1 MFRMG
6 IQMRKIMI
14 LLFVA
19 IFFLI
24 GCTSEG
30 AANQQENL
38 ESTKEDVVVDEA
50 QPSEE
55 NTEEKIDETELSK
68 EETEKQS
75 DELSPLEVHYI
86 DAGQGDAAL
95 LDFTDGE
102 DSFTILYDTGDWQ
115 GDEVVPYLK
124 SKEIEEIDI
133 IIISHPHADHIG
145 QLEDVLHTFDV
156 GEVWMTGNT
165 ANSAVYEKAA
175 EAILASDANYD
186 EPEAGD
192 VFDIGALTVT
202 VLHPQTLTGGLNED
216 SLSVHFQYGDTA
228 FLFTGDAYIEQEEQM
243 IASSANIEADFL
255 QLGHH
260 GSKTS
265 TGQAFL
271 DAVDPTYAIY
281 SAGAGNSY
289 GHPNQEVLDRLQA
302 KNITIYGT
310 DVHGD
315 IVVTT
320 DGIDTN
326 ITTEKKGKVAAGK
339 KSSDQTS
346 EKKRA
351 SEAKDTTEENQA
363 SSGNC
368 VDINSAS
375 ISELQEIIHIG
386 EKRAEQLIEL
396 RPFNNVSELE
406 RINGIGQARMD
417 DIMEENKACIGGN

>member
-6 IQMRKIMI
+6 IQMRKIIFLLVAAI
-14 LLFVA
+14 L
-19 IFFLI
+19 FLI

-30 AANQQENL
+30 AANQEESL
-38 ESTKEDVVVDEA
+38 ESTKEDIVVDEA

-55 NTEEKIDETELSK
+55 NIEDKVDETQPSK

-75 DELSPLEVHYI
+75 DELSPLEVHYM

-228 FLFTGDAYIEQEEQM
+228 
-243 IASSANIEADFL
+243 
-255 QLGHH
+255 
-260 GSKTS
+260 
-265 TGQAFL
+265 
-271 DAVDPTYAIY
+271 
-281 SAGAGNSY
+281 
-289 GHPNQEVLDRLQA
+289 
-302 KNITIYGT
+302 
-310 DVHGD
+310 
-315 IVVTT
+315 
-320 DGIDTN
+320 GIPPFY
-326 ITTEKKGKVAAGK
+326 
-339 KSSDQTS
+339 
-346 EKKRA
+346 
-351 SEAKDTTEENQA
+351 
-363 SSGNC
+363 
-368 VDINSAS
+368 
-375 ISELQEIIHIG
+375 LQEM
-386 EKRAEQLIEL
+386 LI
-396 RPFNNVSELE
+396 
-406 RINGIGQARMD
+406 
-417 DIMEENKACIGGN
+417 